1 MEKDFSEFEKEWDES
16 KSVTPAMAALER
28 SFGTAKLDE
37 ISDEY
42 GLSHAVIKAANAV
55 ALEMLREYHD
65 WMTS

>member
-1 MEKDFSEFEKEWDES
+1 MEKDFSEFEKDWDES

>member
-1 MEKDFSEFEKEWDES
+1 MEKDFSEFEALWDES

-37 ISDEY
+37 ISGEY
-42 GLSHAVIKAANAV
+42 GLSHAVVKAANAV

-65 WMTS
+65 WVSS